1 MFQRL
6 LHNLMFILACL
17 AIIVILF
24 SPFKLF
30 NGKKAQQFRKML
42 AVQEIA
48 PQRLFISSWRIIE
61 ASYIDPTMNHQDWK
75 KWKYRYL
82 NHIKTDEDV
91 VVAVN
96 TMLASLNDDY
106 SEFFNKKKLQIQD
119 AYIRDNSD
127 KNRPKIITKILGNK
141 TSAIVQLHSISGIV
155 QSAKVTQESP
165 YFKEPKR
172 GDIILSIDGYKMKGL
187 ELNSAVRLIRGRS
200 NLSKVE
206 VLRGNKIINLSLV
219 SGNLGIYKL
228 DAITLPDNVV
238 YISIFS
244 LMGEKAPKDFKK
256 ILDSHKD
263 TTGFVIDLR
272 GNVGGLFLNAIY
284 IADEIVEKGNLV
296 TITYRDGRKT
306 VIDAQIPS
314 DVIEKPIVILING
327 QTASSSEILAG
338 ALRSNHKAVLVG
350 EPTYGKNS
358 IQQIIP
364 MQNNTAINLTTSKY
378 NFGGDYDFINGSLMP
393 DYPVPISGY
402 DILSGNDVQ
411 LKKACEIIKSN
422 KKQALK

>member
-1 MFQRL
+1 
-6 LHNLMFILACL
+6 
-17 AIIVILF
+17 
-24 SPFKLF
+24 
-30 NGKKAQQFRKML
+30 
-42 AVQEIA
+42 
-48 PQRLFISSWRIIE
+48 
-61 ASYIDPTMNHQDWK
+61 
-75 KWKYRYL
+75 
-82 NHIKTDEDV
+82 
-91 VVAVN
+91 
-96 TMLASLNDDY
+96 
-106 SEFFNKKKLQIQD
+106 
-119 AYIRDNSD
+119 
-127 KNRPKIITKILGNK
+127 
-141 TSAIVQLHSISGIV
+141 
-155 QSAKVTQESP
+155 
-165 YFKEPKR
+165 
-172 GDIILSIDGYKMKGL
+172 MKGL

-206 VLRGNKIINLSLV
+206 VFRGNKIINLSLV

-228 DAITLPDNVV
+228 DAITLPDNIV

-263 TTGFVIDLR
+263 ATGFVIDLR

-314 DVIEKPIVILING
+314 DVTEKPIVILING

-350 EPTYGKNS
+350 EPTFGKNS

-364 MQNNTAINLTTSKY
+364 MQNNTAINLTTSEY
-378 NFGGDYDFINGSLMP
+378 NFGGDYDFVNGSLIP

-402 DILSGNDVQ
+402 DILRGNDVQ